1 MADQAIVF
9 TVEQIPD
16 ADFVYMRAHRNLI
29 PKGAVEP
36 GVFREQDG
44 SMSVDWDR
52 YSSPR
57 DTRLRGKN
65 PEANAVLRMNVGGIR
80 KFNGI
85 QVEHAPIPNNR
96 SHTDVFL
103 PRANE
108 DLTEARYH
116 LVSIAKVEISFD
128 SPLWFSPT
136 HS

>member
-1 MADQAIVF
+1 
-9 TVEQIPD
+9 VEQIPD

-29 PKGAVEP
+29 PKGVIEP

-52 YSSPR
+52 YSSPQI
-57 DTRLRGKN
+57 TRLRARKN
-65 PEANAVLRMNVGGIR
+65 PEANAVLKMNVGGIR
-80 KFNGI
+80 GFNNI
-85 QVEHAPIPNNR
+85 QVEHAPIPENQA
-96 SHTDVFL
+96 HTDVFL

-116 LVSIAKVEISFD
+116 LVSVAKIEIPFD
-128 SPLWFSPT
+128 FPLSPPAT